1 MGTSPAGG
9 LEEGQFLLTAEGL
22 GTVSQRSGL
31 WRKHR
36 ISVKGGG
43 QEGKPGCSARPRA
56 LASLFQLLRP
66 HWLPPFL
73 SSGVALP
80 PFPHPS
86 LHTHCLRA
94 GAHAPPE
101 TCQCHSPRRGRKGRA
116 WDRGERGL
124 RGAGLL
130 GFSFTGNL
138 CHSLQRAQQTDR
150 EPRGAEGDPAGAR
163 GGGALHC
170 HPGGYSILGSC
181 SLGAPGWRGSL
192 A

>member
-94 GAHAPPE
+94 GAHAPPGTGSRGASGPPLLTHDSWIHTE
-101 TCQCHSPRRGRKGRA
+101 RQRVGCWALAGGQQDPSGQCHFYAKQRKHRRA
-116 WDRGERGL
+116 
-124 RGAGLL
+124 
-130 GFSFTGNL
+130 
-138 CHSLQRAQQTDR
+138 
-150 EPRGAEGDPAGAR
+150 
-163 GGGALHC
+163 
-170 HPGGYSILGSC
+170 
-181 SLGAPGWRGSL
+181 
-192 A
+192 